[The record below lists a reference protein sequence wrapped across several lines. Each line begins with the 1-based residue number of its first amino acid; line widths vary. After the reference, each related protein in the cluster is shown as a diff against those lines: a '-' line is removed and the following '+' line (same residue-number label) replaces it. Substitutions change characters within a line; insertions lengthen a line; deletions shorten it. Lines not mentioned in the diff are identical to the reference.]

1 MERHWSVV
9 CVLVVALCAYL
20 HFDTASADEADG
32 CSTGRAVWTETES
45 ETVGVFFF
53 LFKILL
59 LSENLIWPQTL
70 T

>member
-45 ETVGVFFF
+45 CWWFFF